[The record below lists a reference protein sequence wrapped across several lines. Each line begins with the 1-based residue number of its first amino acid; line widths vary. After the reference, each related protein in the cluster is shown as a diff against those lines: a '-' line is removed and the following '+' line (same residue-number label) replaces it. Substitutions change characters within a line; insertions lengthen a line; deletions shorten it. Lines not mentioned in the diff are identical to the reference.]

1 MNSNFYPCHFL
12 SPWWTSVFLPL
23 LIFIY
28 WAASWLGCKANFHS
42 STEDLPWL
50 RVGSAAHAGF
60 APVGACS
67 LSDCAP
73 PAPPGARERGPSAC
87 LPRLNFPVGCWIFSS
102 PTRVRTCLPCIGR
115 WLLNC
120 WTTRK
125 FLVFLKDME
134 TSFFFFFIFKGCCW
148 FCNYLLTFFFFSSLC
163 HFTAFWT
170 SFWPWILI
178 YFCIVVP
185 LYTITFPL
193 LFSPFSLCFG
203 F

>member
-1 MNSNFYPCHFL
+1 MDFSL
-12 SPWWTSVFLPL
+12 SS
-23 LIFIY
+23 FIDIY
-28 WAASWLGCKANFHS
+28 LLGCLLTWLQGTTFTPACRS
-42 STEDLPWL
+42 SVEAPRLC
-50 RVGSAAHAGF
+50 VSHAGF
-60 APVGACS
+60 APVGARS
-67 LSDCAP
+67 LSNCAP
-73 PAPPGARERGPSAC
+73 PAPPASRERGPSAC
-87 LPRLNFPVGCWIFSS
+87 LLRLNFPVGCWIFSS

-125 FLVFLKDME
+125 FLVFLKKVGLLA
-134 TSFFFFFIFKGCCW
+134 TSSLRFCLYGNIFFFFFIFKGCCW
-148 FCNYLLTFFFFSSLC
+148 FCNYLLTFFFSSLC

-185 LYTITFPL
+185 LYTITFLL
-193 LFSPFSLCFG
+193 LFSPFSFCFG